1 MCVDQKCETG
11 CQMFEG
17 GEIKHDK
24 NCFHYPE
31 SRTKMYDVA
40 MARIEK
46 LESAMKEFVSFSKE
60 FIWELNMEYF
70 TASAKQLE
78 SEVEKFK
85 QLLKQGQDGT

>member
-1 MCVDQKCETG
+1 MCIDEKCETG

-40 MARIEK
+40 MARISELEK
-46 LESAMKEFVSFSKE
+46 AMQEFVDRKTGRLWDKE
-60 FIWELNMEYF
+60 IN
-70 TASAKQLE
+70 AD
-78 SEVEKFK
+78 VVKFK